1 MRRQTGFTLIELMVV
16 IAIIGILAVTAVPFY
31 QTFQQRA
38 YGAQATNVAKQLVD
52 AEIMR
57 YLEKNTFVPNE
68 TDGPIDIYSDT
79 DPSDAG
85 FRRIRD
91 ELNVTLPLGNRFSYH
106 FSNDPLDPEGKCMT
120 IVIAAPFKLF
130 NNGRWDAI
138 VKIFNDGRFMYY

>member
-38 YGAQATNVAKQLVD
+38 YGAQATNLAKQLVD
-52 AEIMR
+52 AEIMH
-57 YLEKNTFVPNE
+57 YLEKNAFLPNE

-91 ELNVTLPLGNRFSYH
+91 ELNVTLPLGNRFDYH
-106 FSNDPLDPEGKCMT
+106 FSNDPGGLEGKCVT

-130 NNGRWDAI
+130 SNGRPDVI
-138 VKIFNDGRFMYY
+138 VRIFHDGRFMYY

>member
-16 IAIIGILAVTAVPFY
+16 VAILGILAVTAVPFY

-38 YGAQATNVAKQLVD
+38 YGAQATNLAKQLVD
-52 AEIMR
+52 AEIMH
-57 YLEKNTFVPNE
+57 YLEKSAFLPNE
-68 TDGPIDIYSDT
+68 TDGQINIFSDT

-91 ELNVTLPLGNRFSYH
+91 ELNVTLPLGNRFDYH
-106 FSNDPLDPEGKCMT
+106 FYNDSGDPEGKCMT

-130 NNGRWDAI
+130 NNGRWDVI